1 VGDVIHSNGRPV
13 IVCGWTEPRHP
24 ASTGLVIVIGQRIAY
39 YPAMR
44 KAYHENSKHAD
55 ELRALEFSRAF
66 NMADANY

>member
-1 VGDVIHSNGRPV
+1 MRKAPYFTTARFN
-13 IVCGWTEPRHP
+13 
-24 ASTGLVIVIGQRIAY
+24 STCPETCLVIAIGQRIAY
-39 YPAMR
+39 FPAVR

>member
-1 VGDVIHSNGRPV
+1 MKKAPYFTTARFNSTCP
-13 IVCGWTEPRHP
+13 E
-24 ASTGLVIVIGQRIAY
+24 TGLAIAMGQRIAY

-55 ELRALEFSRAF
+55 QLRALEFSRAF

>member
-1 VGDVIHSNGRPV
+1 MRK
-13 IVCGWTEPRHP
+13 EPYFTAARFN
-24 ASTGLVIVIGQRIAY
+24 STCPETDLVIVIGQRIAY